1 MGDFEIFFVAFF
13 GTGLLLFLFVKI
25 VGPYYERKERERR
38 RQALED
44 YFEAKERYEKRKNS

>member
-1 MGDFEIFFVAFF
+1 MGDFDIFIVAFL
-13 GTGLLLFLFVKI
+13 GTGLLIFLVVKI

>member
-13 GTGLLLFLFVKI
+13 GTGLLIFLIVKI